1 MRTDMT
7 GPEDR
12 SAKLAALSLDAL
24 ETRNRILGEADRLF
38 RVYGYSKTTVADIAE
53 ACRMSPAN
61 VYRFFASKSAIN
73 NAICERVIADD
84 ETALVG
90 ISRLPLPASERLTR
104 MVIELNRRSMEN
116 FIENKKVHEM
126 VTVALEERWE
136 AIRAHIHRVSDLF
149 ATRNPGR
156 HRQRRVSPAGR
167 QARGRMR
174 QHGHRA
180 AASSHDAGAMHGRPR
195 EADAIRDG
203 GLHHQSP
210 EIATSA
216 QALRGVHVM
225 RLESDKNQISSVNNG
240 YLRCP
245 HAVLP
250 WRWWP
255 CWPAA
260 RARRPSRK

>member
-1 MRTDMT
+1 MI
-7 GPEDR
+7 GPQDDR
-12 SAKLAALSLDAL
+12 SAKVAALSLDAL

-90 ISRLPLPASERLTR
+90 ISRLPLPASERLKR

-136 AIRAHIHRVSDLF
+136 SIRAHIHRVSDLF
-149 ATRNPGR
+149 GTVIQDGIASGEF
-156 HRQRRVSPAGR
+156 RQQDVK
-167 QARGRMR
+167 
-174 QHGHRA
+174 RA
-180 AASSHDAGAMHGRPR
+180 AECVSTATAPLRHPMMLVQCMDDPEKPTPSEM
-195 EADAIRDG
+195 ADFIVK
-203 GLHHQSP
+203 
-210 EIATSA
+210 
-216 QALRGVHVM
+216 AL
-225 RLESDKNQISSVNNG
+225 K
-240 YLRCP
+240 
-245 HAVLP
+245 
-250 WRWWP
+250 
-255 CWPAA
+255 
-260 RARRPSRK
+260 